1 MYVRLGPQVIC
12 EDSDHFRDLSEAI
25 DLVPFDRI
33 PARIKEVLS
42 SESLRDHLVQRQNEY
57 VIRNSEGEAQRQHLA
72 LYASLQPLPL
82 ANDTA
87 RDSADEHL
95 GDGRDIEEEEASRRL
110 SEKMNTFDDVGLDR
124 LDTSR
129 LGLDRRDTSSLE
141 KLGLAASSASG
152 KTEL

>member
-1 MYVRLGPQVIC
+1 MRLGPQVIC
-12 EDSDHFRDLSEAI
+12 EDSDHFRDLSDAL
-25 DLVPFDRI
+25 DLVPLDRI
-33 PARIKEVLS
+33 STRIKEVLS

-57 VIRNSEGEAQRQHLA
+57 VMRNSEGEALRQHLA

-110 SEKMNTFDDVGLDR
+110 AQKMNTFDDVGLDL
-124 LDTSR
+124 LDTSG
-129 LGLDRRDTSSLE
+129 LGLDRRDTSSLQ
-141 KLGLAASSASG
+141 KLGLAQAASSASG